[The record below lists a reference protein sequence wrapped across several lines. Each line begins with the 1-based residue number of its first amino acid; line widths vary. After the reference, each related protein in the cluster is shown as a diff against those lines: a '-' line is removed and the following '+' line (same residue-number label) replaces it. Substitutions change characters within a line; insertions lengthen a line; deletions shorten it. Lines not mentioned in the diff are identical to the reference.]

1 MVSYKD
7 VKDYYRIMKDCS
19 LIVWDFKSYQIGS
32 YGIRKNVKN
41 SYRITKDFHQSY
53 GILNPTK

>member
-32 YGIRKNVKN
+32 YGIQKDVKN
-41 SYRITKDFHQSY
+41 FDGIVKDFSRIHM
-53 GILNPTK
+53 GF